1 MRSLEQ
7 HERGL
12 AVRLAALAGFVDS
25 IGFLLLGGLFVSFMS
40 GNSTRLAASLSI
52 GDWTLALG
60 ALGLLAGFVGGAFLG
75 AMAAGGDRG
84 ARARVLSLE
93 SLLLLAAAV
102 SASLDA
108 PVGLTAGFMVVAMGV
123 ENAVFL
129 RNGEVG
135 VGLTYMTGAL
145 VKLGHAL
152 AAAAR
157 GGDRW
162 AFLPH
167 LWLWAGLT
175 FGAILGALAFQLMGG
190 AALYLAAAA
199 AGGLTLSMLKGGRSG
214 ERAV

>member
-1 MRSLEQ
+1 MRALEQ

-52 GDWTLALG
+52 GDGALALG

-75 AMAAGGDRG
+75 AMAAGGNRG
-84 ARARVLSLE
+84 APVRVLMLE
-93 SLLLLAAAV
+93 TALLLAAAV
-102 SASLDA
+102 SASLGA
-108 PVGLTAGFMVVAMGV
+108 PVGLTAGLMVVAMGV

-157 GGDRW
+157 GGERW

-190 AALYLAAAA
+190 TALYLAAAG
-199 AGGLTLSMLKGGRSG
+199 AGGLTLAMVEDESRKQ
-214 ERAV
+214 AA

>member
-52 GDWTLALG
+52 GDWTLATS

-93 SLLLLAAAV
+93 TLLLLAAAV
-102 SASLDA
+102 SASLEA

-123 ENAVFL
+123 ENAVF
-129 RNGEVG
+129 RRTGEVG

>member
-40 GNSTRLAASLSI
+40 GNSTRMAASLSA
-52 GDWTLALG
+52 GDWTPAFA

-75 AMAAGGDRG
+75 AIAAGGERG
-84 ARARVLSLE
+84 ARLRVLALE
-93 SLLLLAAAV
+93 TALLLLAAI
-102 SASLDA
+102 SASLGA
-108 PVGLTAGFMVVAMGV
+108 CVGVTAAFMVVAMGV

-152 AAAAR
+152 AAAAH
-157 GGDRW
+157 GGERW
-162 AFLPH
+162 AFLPY
-167 LWLWAGLT
+167 LGLWAGLT
-175 FGAILGALAFQLMGG
+175 FGAILGATAFQLMGA

-199 AGGLTLSMLKGGRSG
+199 AGGLALTTLNRSDGRR
-214 ERAV
+214 EPT